1 MSQDKTLMRS
11 LEVTAHA
18 MMDALEEDVRKVD
31 EFLKNALGGTYVEIL
46 GPRTLRGAFEL
57 R

>member
-1 MSQDKTLMRS
+1 MRS